1 MPKVITIVSQY
12 ISTGKTTTLINIS
25 AWLGLLGK
33 RVLIIDL
40 DPRSIA
46 TDFLINK
53 EECFNSIENVILE
66 EIPIDEAI
74 VDTSVK
80 GLCIVPY
87 IHNDINVGLEN
98 VFETNTFA
106 LRDSIDLIE
115 ENFDYIFLDIPG
127 GLSNTYNASLTASD
141 NVIISLKCEAQEIDN
156 INELI
161 KSIAEIKFENNKW
174 LELSGLLITMYN
186 NQSSVCNQVFRD
198 LKSNFGDL
206 LYKSTIPKNNLIIE
220 ACNVKTP
227 VALYDIKSFGAE
239 SYLRLAKEFIQL
251 HNI

>member
-12 ISTGKTTTLINIS
+12 STTGKTTTLINLS

-40 DPRSIA
+40 DPRSTV

-74 VDTSVK
+74 VNTSVK

-98 VFETNTFA
+98 VFETNVFA

-127 GLSNTYNASLTASD
+127 GISNSYMASLTASD
-141 NVIISLKCEAQEIDN
+141 NVVISLKCEPEEIEN

-174 LELSGLLITMYN
+174 LELSGVMITMHN
-186 NQSSVCNQVFRD
+186 NQSSVSSQVFRNV
-198 LKSNFGDL
+198 KENFGDL
-206 LYKSTIPKNNLIIE
+206 LFKSTIPKNNLIIE
-220 ACNVKTP
+220 SCNMKTP

-239 SYLRLAKEFIQL
+239 SYLRLAKEFIQIY
-251 HNI
+251 NI